1 MGKVYLN
8 NKIEDMAYFNEDNT
22 VEQMLINAAAQRGW
36 IYVEPKFVPRLPDE
50 VLVVEWLLEALLR
63 LNPITS
69 EQAEQVIY
77 KLRAAI
83 TSGGQ
88 PDGLV
93 DANDQFRKLLFEENS
108 YPFGPDG
115 DNINIRFFS
124 DGKDKDGKEY
134 NNRCV
139 VTNQWEYPRLSKEG
153 GKRLDLVFVI
163 NGIPMVIGEAKTPV
177 RPQVTW
183 ADGATDIMHYQK
195 SIPEMFVPNILC
207 FASEGKELQYAGI
220 GCPIEKWGPWFADE
234 KRLHGSLLQVKH
246 NYMEFIEPERLLDIY
261 RFYSVFTGTASGQK
275 IKIVCRYQQYL
286 GGEAIVH
293 RVLNTYRNGN
303 GPKKGLIWHFQG
315 SGKSWLMVFA
325 AQKLRLQQDL
335 KSPTVLIVDDRI
347 DLEDQITGDFTRAE
361 IPNVE
366 GIESKSELETKIH
379 QRKILITTIFKFGDL
394 VDGQVLDD
402 RDNIILLMDEAHR
415 TQEGDLG
422 KKMRTALP
430 NAFFFGLTGTPINR
444 NDHNTFVCFGAEEDE
459 YGYISKYTFQDS
471 VADGATLELN
481 FKTVPVEM
489 HLDETKLQEEFDA
502 LTDQISEEDKNELV
516 RRTSVE
522 AFFTADKRI
531 NDVCKYIVNHFREYV
546 EPTGMKAQVVVYNRD
561 CCVKYKKALDALLG
575 TDDQTTIVMHTAG
588 DKADEYKPYKRSRDE
603 EKKLLD
609 QFRDPLSPL
618 KFVIVTS
625 KLLTGFD
632 APILQCMYLDKP
644 MKNHSLLQAICRTNR
659 KYNESKKCGLIV
671 DFVGVFED
679 VAKSLAFDEES
690 VKTIIK
696 NMDEI
701 KSLIPTFMQECL
713 EFFPGVDRTIGGW
726 EGLTA
731 AQQCL
736 KDEGVKTNFARHFAR
751 LSKAWEI
758 ISPDTYL
765 APYQNDYTWMAQVYQ
780 SVRPVSG
787 GNLIWTLLGAKTIE
801 IIHRNID
808 TINIRTSLEN
818 LVVDAD
824 IIDSV
829 LEDEKKVQKKIVEV
843 EKMLRLR
850 LGEHAEDPKFKQF
863 AEKLDELRDRMTQ
876 NLISSIDFLK
886 QLLTLAKDLLEE
898 EKKVDQPQD
907 KRAQARAALTEL
919 FQSIRTEDTPVVVEN
934 VVNDIDNEVVHIV
947 RQFNDAFKSITAQ
960 REIKKKLR
968 SILWIKYNIK
978 DNDVF
983 EKAYQYIEMYY

>member
-1 MGKVYLN
+1 
-8 NKIEDMAYFNEDNT
+8 MAYFNEENT

-63 LNPITS
+63 LNPITP

-83 TSGGQ
+83 TSGSQ
-88 PDGLV
+88 SDGLV
-93 DANDQFRKLLFEENS
+93 EANDQFRKLLFEENS
-108 YPFGPDG
+108 YPFGENG

-134 NNRCV
+134 RNRCI

-220 GCPIEKWGPWFADE
+220 GCPIDKWGPWFADE
-234 KRLHGSLLQVKH
+234 KRLHGSLLHVQH
-246 NYMEFIEPERLLDIY
+246 NYLEFIDPDRLLDIY
-261 RFYSVFTGTASGQK
+261 RFYSVFTGTSNGQK

-286 GGEAIVH
+286 GGEAIVQ
-293 RVLNTYRNGN
+293 RVLNTYRNGK

-325 AQKLRLQQDL
+325 AQKLRLLQDL
-335 KSPTVLIVDDRI
+335 KSPTVLIVDDRV

-394 VDGQVLDD
+394 VDGQILDE

-471 VADGATLELN
+471 VSDGATLELN

-489 HLDETKLQEEFDA
+489 HLDETRLQEEFDA

-531 NDVCKYIVNHFREYV
+531 NDVCRYIVNHFHEYV

-588 DKADEYKPYKRSRDE
+588 DKADEYQPYKRNRSE

-644 MKNHSLLQAICRTNR
+644 MKNHTLLQAICRTNR

-690 VKTIIK
+690 IKTIVK

-701 KSLIPTFMQECL
+701 KSLIPTFMQESL
-713 EFFPGVDRTIGGW
+713 EFFPGVDRTVGGW

-736 KDEGVKTNFARHFAR
+736 KDEGIKTNFARHFAR

-758 ISPDTYL
+758 ISPDEFL
-765 APYQNDYTWMAQVYQ
+765 ASYSNDYTWLAQVYQ

-801 IIHRNID
+801 IIHNNID
-808 TINIRTSLEN
+808 TIDIGTPLED

-829 LEDEKKVQKKIVEV
+829 LEDEKKIQKKIVEV

-850 LGEHAEDPKFKQF
+850 LGEHTGDPKFKQF
-863 AEKLDELRDRMTQ
+863 AEKLDELREKMAQ
-876 NLISSIDFLK
+876 NMISSIDFLK
-886 QLLTLAKDLLEE
+886 QLLAMAKDLLEE

-907 KRAQARAALTEL
+907 KRAQARAALTDL
-919 FQSIRTEDTPVVVEN
+919 FQSIKTDETPVVVEN
-934 VVNDIDNEVVHIV
+934 VVNDIDNEVVNIV

-968 SILWIKYNIK
+968 SILWIKYSIK

>member
-1 MGKVYLN
+1 
-8 NKIEDMAYFNEDNT
+8 MAYFNEENT

-63 LNPITS
+63 LNPITP

-83 TSGGQ
+83 TSGSQ
-88 PDGLV
+88 SDGLV
-93 DANDQFRKLLFEENS
+93 EANDQFRKLLFEENS
-108 YPFGPDG
+108 YPFGENG

-134 NNRCV
+134 RNRCI

-220 GCPIEKWGPWFADE
+220 GCPIDKWGPWFADE
-234 KRLHGSLLQVKH
+234 KRLHGSLLHVQH
-246 NYMEFIEPERLLDIY
+246 NYLEFIDPDRLLDIY
-261 RFYSVFTGTASGQK
+261 RFYSVFTGTSNGQK

-286 GGEAIVH
+286 GGEAIVQ
-293 RVLNTYRNGN
+293 RVLNTYRNGK

-325 AQKLRLQQDL
+325 AQKLRLLQDL
-335 KSPTVLIVDDRI
+335 KSPTVLIVDDRV

-394 VDGQVLDD
+394 VDGQILDE

-471 VADGATLELN
+471 VSDGATLELN

-489 HLDETKLQEEFDA
+489 HLDETRLQEEFDA

-522 AFFTADKRI
+522 AFFTAEKRI
-531 NDVCKYIVNHFREYV
+531 NDVCRYIVNHFHEYV

-588 DKADEYKPYKRSRDE
+588 DKADEYQPFKRNRSE

-644 MKNHSLLQAICRTNR
+644 MKNHTLLQAICRTNR

-690 VKTIIK
+690 IKTIVK

-701 KSLIPTFMQECL
+701 KSLIPTFMQESL
-713 EFFPGVDRTIGGW
+713 EFFPGVDRTVGGW

-736 KDEGVKTNFARHFAR
+736 KDEGIKTNFARHFAR

-758 ISPDTYL
+758 ISPDEFL
-765 APYQNDYTWMAQVYQ
+765 APYSNDYTWLAQVYQ

-801 IIHRNID
+801 IIHNNID
-808 TINIRTSLEN
+808 TIDIGTPLED

-850 LGEHAEDPKFKQF
+850 LGEHVGDPKYKRF
-863 AEKLDELRDRMTQ
+863 AEKLDELREKMNQ
-876 NLISSIDFLK
+876 SMISSIDFLK
-886 QLLTLAKDLLEE
+886 QLLAMAKDLLEE

-907 KRAQARAALTEL
+907 KRAQARAALTDL
-919 FQSIRTEDTPVVVEN
+919 FQSIKTDETPVVVEN
-934 VVNDIDNEVVHIV
+934 VVNDIDNEVVNIV

-968 SILWIKYNIK
+968 SILWIKYSIK

>member
-1 MGKVYLN
+1 
-8 NKIEDMAYFNEDNT
+8 MAYFNEDNT

-36 IYVEPKFVPRLPDE
+36 IYVEPRFVPRLPDE
-50 VLVVEWLLEALLR
+50 VLVTEWLLEALLR
-63 LNPITS
+63 LNPITP

-88 PDGLV
+88 ADGLV

-134 NNRCV
+134 KNRCV

-207 FASEGKELQYAGI
+207 FACEGKELQYAGI
-220 GCPIEKWGPWFADE
+220 GCPIDKWGPWFADE
-234 KRLHGSLLQVKH
+234 KRLHGSLLQAQH
-246 NYMEFIEPERLLDIY
+246 NYLEFIEPERLLDIY
-261 RFYSVFTGTASGQK
+261 RFYSVFTGSANGQK

-286 GGEAIVH
+286 GGEAIVQ
-293 RVLNTYRNGN
+293 RVLNTYRNGK
-303 GPKKGLIWHFQG
+303 GPRKGLIWHFQG

-394 VDGQVLDD
+394 IDGQMLDD

-502 LTDQISEEDKNELV
+502 LTDQISEDDKNELV
-516 RRTSVE
+516 HRTSVE

-531 NDVCKYIVNHFREYV
+531 NDVCKFIVNHFREYV

-644 MKNHSLLQAICRTNR
+644 MKNHTLLQAICRTNR

-671 DFVGVFED
+671 DFVGVFEN

-690 VKTIIK
+690 IKTIVK

-701 KSLIPTFMQECL
+701 KSLIPTFIQECL
-713 EFFPGVDRTIGGW
+713 EFFPGVDRTVGGW

-751 LSKAWEI
+751 LSKVWEI
-758 ISPDTYL
+758 ISPDAYL

-808 TINIRTSLEN
+808 TINIGTSLED

-824 IIDSV
+824 VIDSV
-829 LEDEKKVQKKIVEV
+829 LEDEKKVQRKIVEV

-850 LGEHAEDPKFKQF
+850 LGEHAGDPKFKQF
-863 AEKLDELRDRMTQ
+863 AEKLDELRDRMAQ

-886 QLLTLAKDLLEE
+886 QLLAMAKDLLEE
-898 EKKVDQPQD
+898 EKRVDQPQD

-919 FQSIRTEDTPVVVEN
+919 FQSIRTDETPVVVEN
-934 VVNDIDNEVVHIV
+934 VVNDIDNEVVNIV

-968 SILWIKYNIK
+968 SILWIKYSIK

>member
-1 MGKVYLN
+1 
-8 NKIEDMAYFNEDNT
+8 MAYFNEENT
-22 VEQMLINAAAQRGW
+22 VEQMLINAAGQCGW
-36 IYVEPKFVPRLPDE
+36 IYVEPQFVPRLPDE
-50 VLVVEWLLEALLR
+50 VLVVEWLMEALLA
-63 LNPITS
+63 LNPITA

-77 KLRAAI
+77 KLRACI
-83 TSGGQ
+83 TSGGAS
-88 PDGLV
+88 DELIT
-93 DANDQFRKLLFEENS
+93 ANDKFRKLLFEENS
-108 YPFGPDG
+108 YPFGDNG
-115 DNINIRFFS
+115 DNINIRFFA
-124 DGKDKDGKEY
+124 GKDDEY
-134 NNRCV
+134 KNRCI
-139 VTNQWEYPRLSKEG
+139 VTNQWEYPRKSKEG
-153 GKRLDLVFVI
+153 GKRLDLVYVI

-177 RPQVTW
+177 KASVTW

-195 SIPEMFVPNILC
+195 SIPEMFVPNILT
-207 FASEGKELQYAGI
+207 FASEGRELQYAGI
-220 GCPIEKWGPWFADE
+220 GCPIDKWGPWFADE
-234 KRLHGSLLQVKH
+234 ERKHGTLEDVEH
-246 NYMEFIEPERLLDIY
+246 NYVSLMTPERLLDIY
-261 RFYSVFTGTASGQK
+261 RFYSVFTGTSGGRK

-286 GGEAIVH
+286 GGEAIVQ
-293 RVLNTYRNGN
+293 RVLSTYTKGS
-303 GPKKGLIWHFQG
+303 GPRKGLIWHFQG

-325 AQKLRLQQDL
+325 AQKLRRQEVL
-335 KSPTVLIVDDRI
+335 KAPTVVIVDDRI

-361 IPNVE
+361 IPN
-366 GIESKSELETKIH
+366 IDSISSKQELEEKIH

-394 VDGQVLDD
+394 NDGEVIDE

-444 NDHNTFVCFGAEEDE
+444 NDHNTFACFGAEEDK
-459 YGYISKYTFQDS
+459 YGYISKYTFQNS

-489 HLDETKLQEEFDA
+489 HLDDAKLQKEFDE

-516 RRTSVE
+516 RRTSVD
-522 AFFTADKRI
+522 AFFTAEKRI
-531 NDVCKYIVNHFREYV
+531 NDVCKYIVSHFREYV
-546 EPTGMKAQVVVYNRD
+546 KPTGMKAQVVVYNRE

-588 DKADEYKPYKRSRDE
+588 DKADEYKAYKRSRDE

-644 MKNHSLLQAICRTNR
+644 MKNHTLLQAICRTNR
-659 KYNESKKCGLIV
+659 TYNENKKCGLIV

-679 VAKSLAFDEES
+679 VAKSLAFDEET
-690 VKTIIK
+690 VKTIVQNI
-696 NMDEI
+696 DEI
-701 KSLIPTFMQECL
+701 KSLIPTFMQQCI

-736 KDEGVKTNFARHFAR
+736 KGDGVKTNFGRHFAR
-751 LSKAWEI
+751 LNKAWEI
-758 ISPDTYL
+758 VSPDACL
-765 APYQNDYTWMAQVYQ
+765 AEYQNDYTWLAQVYQ

-801 IIHRNID
+801 IIHRNIE
-808 TINIRTSLEN
+808 TIDIGTPLED

-824 IIDSV
+824 VIDAV
-829 LEDEKKVQKKIVEV
+829 LEDEKAREKKIVEV

-850 LGEHAEDPKFKQF
+850 LGEHKGDPNFKKF
-863 AEKLDELRDRMTQ
+863 AEKLDELRERMEQ

-886 QLLTLAKDLLEE
+886 QLLALAKDLLEE
-898 EKKVDQPQD
+898 EKKKDESQD
-907 KRAQARAALTEL
+907 KRAKARAALTDL
-919 FQSIRTEDTPVVVEN
+919 FQSIKTEETPIIVEQ
-934 VVNDIDNEVVHIV
+934 VVNDIDNEVVNIV
-947 RQFNDAFKSITAQ
+947 RQFNDAFQSVTAR

-968 SILWIKYNIK
+968 AILWVKYQIK

-983 EKAYQYIEMYY
+983 ERAYQYIEMYY

>member
-1 MGKVYLN
+1 
-8 NKIEDMAYFNEDNT
+8 MAYFNEENT

-63 LNPITS
+63 LNPITP

-83 TSGGQ
+83 TSGSQ

-93 DANDQFRKLLFEENS
+93 EANDQFRKLLFEENS
-108 YPFGPDG
+108 YPFGENG

-134 NNRCV
+134 RNRCI

-183 ADGATDIMHYQK
+183 ADGANDIMHYQK
-195 SIPEMFVPNILC
+195 SIPEMFVPNILS

-220 GCPIEKWGPWFADE
+220 GCPIDKWGPWFADE
-234 KRLHGSLLQVKH
+234 KRLHGSLLHVQH
-246 NYMEFIEPERLLDIY
+246 NYLEFIDPDRLLDIY
-261 RFYSVFTGTASGQK
+261 RFYSVFTGTSSGQK

-286 GGEAIVH
+286 GGEAIVQ
-293 RVLNTYRNGN
+293 RVLNTYRNGK

-325 AQKLRLQQDL
+325 AQKLRLLQDL
-335 KSPTVLIVDDRI
+335 KSPTVLIVDDRV

-394 VDGQVLDD
+394 VDGQILDE

-471 VADGATLELN
+471 VSDGATLELN

-531 NDVCKYIVNHFREYV
+531 NDVCRYIVNHFHEYV

-588 DKADEYKPYKRSRDE
+588 DKADEYQPYKRNRNE
-603 EKKLLD
+603 EKKLLE
-609 QFRDPLSPL
+609 QFRDPLSPM

-644 MKNHSLLQAICRTNR
+644 MKNHTLLQAICRTNR

-690 VKTIIK
+690 IQTIVK

-701 KSLIPTFMQECL
+701 KSLIPTFMQESL
-713 EFFPGVDRTIGGW
+713 EFFPGVDRTVGGW

-736 KDEGVKTNFARHFAR
+736 KDEGIKTNFARHFAR

-758 ISPDTYL
+758 ISPDEFL
-765 APYQNDYTWMAQVYQ
+765 APYSNDYTWLAQVYQ

-801 IIHRNID
+801 IIHNNID
-808 TINIRTSLEN
+808 TIDIGTPLED

-829 LEDEKKVQKKIVEV
+829 LEDEKKIQKKIVEV

-850 LGEHAEDPKFKQF
+850 LGEHVGDPKYKRF
-863 AEKLDELRDRMTQ
+863 AEKLDELREKMAQ
-876 NLISSIDFLK
+876 NMISSIDFLK
-886 QLLTLAKDLLEE
+886 QLLAMAKDLLEE
-898 EKKVDQPQD
+898 EKKVDHPQD
-907 KRAQARAALTEL
+907 KRAQARAALTDL
-919 FQSIRTEDTPVVVEN
+919 FQSIKTDETPVVVEN
-934 VVNDIDNEVVHIV
+934 VVNDIDNEVVNIV

-968 SILWIKYNIK
+968 SILWIKYSIK
-978 DNDVF
+978 DNEVF

>member
-1 MGKVYLN
+1 
-8 NKIEDMAYFNEDNT
+8 MAYFNEENT

-63 LNPITS
+63 LNPITP

-83 TSGGQ
+83 TSGSQ
-88 PDGLV
+88 SDGLV
-93 DANDQFRKLLFEENS
+93 EANDQFRKLLFEENS
-108 YPFGPDG
+108 YPFGENG

-134 NNRCV
+134 RNRCI

-177 RPQVTW
+177 RSQVTW

-220 GCPIEKWGPWFADE
+220 GCPIDKWGPWFADE
-234 KRLHGSLLQVKH
+234 KRLHGSLLHVQH
-246 NYMEFIEPERLLDIY
+246 NYLEFIDPDRLLDIY
-261 RFYSVFTGTASGQK
+261 RFYSVFTGTSNGQK

-286 GGEAIVH
+286 GGEAIVQ
-293 RVLNTYRNGN
+293 RVLNTYRNGK

-325 AQKLRLQQDL
+325 AQKLRLLQDL
-335 KSPTVLIVDDRI
+335 KSPTVLIVDDRV

-394 VDGQVLDD
+394 VDGQILDE

-471 VADGATLELN
+471 VSDGATLELN

-489 HLDETKLQEEFDA
+489 HLDETRLQEEFDA

-522 AFFTADKRI
+522 AFFTAEKRI
-531 NDVCKYIVNHFREYV
+531 NDVCRYIVNHFHEYV

-588 DKADEYKPYKRSRDE
+588 DKADEYQPFKRNRND

-644 MKNHSLLQAICRTNR
+644 MKNHTLLQAICRTNR

-690 VKTIIK
+690 IKTIVK

-701 KSLIPTFMQECL
+701 KSLIPTFMQESL
-713 EFFPGVDRTIGGW
+713 EFFPGVDRTVGGW

-736 KDEGVKTNFARHFAR
+736 KDEGIKTNFARHFAR

-758 ISPDTYL
+758 ISPDEFL
-765 APYQNDYTWMAQVYQ
+765 APYSNDYTWLAQVYQ

-801 IIHRNID
+801 IIHNNID
-808 TINIRTSLEN
+808 TIDIGTPLED

-850 LGEHAEDPKFKQF
+850 LGEHVGDPKYKRF
-863 AEKLDELRDRMTQ
+863 AEKLDELREKMNQ
-876 NLISSIDFLK
+876 SMISSIDFLK
-886 QLLTLAKDLLEE
+886 QLLAMAKDLLEE

-907 KRAQARAALTEL
+907 KRAQARAALTDL
-919 FQSIRTEDTPVVVEN
+919 FQSIKTDETPVVVEN
-934 VVNDIDNEVVHIV
+934 VVNDIDNEVVNIV

-968 SILWIKYNIK
+968 SILWIKYSIK

>member
-1 MGKVYLN
+1 
-8 NKIEDMAYFNEDNT
+8 MAYFNEDNT

-50 VLVVEWLLEALLR
+50 VLVTEWLLEALLR
-63 LNPITS
+63 LNPITP

-88 PDGLV
+88 ADGLV

-134 NNRCV
+134 KNRCV

-220 GCPIEKWGPWFADE
+220 GCPIDKWGPWFADE
-234 KRLHGSLLQVKH
+234 KRLHGSLMQVQH
-246 NYMEFIEPERLLDIY
+246 NYLEFIDPERLLDIY
-261 RFYSVFTGTASGQK
+261 RFYSVFTGTASGEK

-286 GGEAIVH
+286 GGEAIVQ
-293 RVLNTYRNGN
+293 RVLNTYRNGK

-394 VDGQVLDD
+394 IDGQVLDD

-481 FKTVPVEM
+481 LKTVAVEM
-489 HLDETKLQEEFDA
+489 DMVETKLQEEFDA

-588 DKADEYKPYKRSRDE
+588 DKADEYKSYKRSRDE

-644 MKNHSLLQAICRTNR
+644 MKNHTLLQAICRTNR

-690 VKTIIK
+690 VKTIVK

-758 ISPDTYL
+758 ISPDAYL

-808 TINIRTSLEN
+808 TINIGTSLED

-824 IIDSV
+824 VIDSV

-850 LGEHAEDPKFKQF
+850 LGEHAGDPKFKQF
-863 AEKLDELRDRMTQ
+863 AEKLDELRDRMAQ

-886 QLLTLAKDLLEE
+886 QLLAMAKDLLEE

-919 FQSIRTEDTPVVVEN
+919 FQSIRTEETPVVVEN
-934 VVNDIDNEVVHIV
+934 VVNDIDNEVVNIV

-968 SILWIKYNIK
+968 SILWIKYSIK

>member
-1 MGKVYLN
+1 
-8 NKIEDMAYFNEDNT
+8 MAYFNEENT
-22 VEQMLINAAAQRGW
+22 IEQMLINAAAQRGW

-63 LNPITS
+63 LNPITP

-83 TSGGQ
+83 TSGSQ

-108 YPFGPDG
+108 YPFGENG

-134 NNRCV
+134 RNRCI

-183 ADGATDIMHYQK
+183 ADGANDIMHYQK
-195 SIPEMFVPNILC
+195 SIPEMFVPNILS

-220 GCPIEKWGPWFADE
+220 GCPIDKWGPWFADE
-234 KRLHGSLLQVKH
+234 KRLHGSLLHVQH
-246 NYMEFIEPERLLDIY
+246 NYLEFIDPDRLLDIY
-261 RFYSVFTGTASGQK
+261 RFYSVFTGTSNGQK

-286 GGEAIVH
+286 GGEAIVQ
-293 RVLNTYRNGN
+293 RVLNTYRNGK

-325 AQKLRLQQDL
+325 AQKLRLLQDL
-335 KSPTVLIVDDRI
+335 KSPTVLIVDDRV

-394 VDGQVLDD
+394 VDGQILDE

-471 VADGATLELN
+471 VSDGATLELN

-531 NDVCKYIVNHFREYV
+531 NDVCRYIVNHFHEYV

-588 DKADEYKPYKRSRDE
+588 DKADEYQPYKRNRSE

-644 MKNHSLLQAICRTNR
+644 MKNHTLLQAICRTNR

-690 VKTIIK
+690 IKTIVK

-701 KSLIPTFMQECL
+701 KSLIPTFMQESL
-713 EFFPGVDRTIGGW
+713 EFFPGVDRTVGGW

-736 KDEGVKTNFARHFAR
+736 KDEGIKTNFARHFAR

-758 ISPDTYL
+758 ISPDEFL
-765 APYQNDYTWMAQVYQ
+765 ASYSNDYTWLAQVYQ

-801 IIHRNID
+801 IIHNNID
-808 TINIRTSLEN
+808 TIDIGTPLED

-829 LEDEKKVQKKIVEV
+829 LEDEKKIQKKIVEV

-850 LGEHAEDPKFKQF
+850 LGEHTGDPKFKQF
-863 AEKLDELRDRMTQ
+863 AEKLDELREKMAQ
-876 NLISSIDFLK
+876 NMISSIDFLK
-886 QLLTLAKDLLEE
+886 QLLAMAKDLLEE

-907 KRAQARAALTEL
+907 KRAQARAALTDL
-919 FQSIRTEDTPVVVEN
+919 FQSIKTDETPVVVEN
-934 VVNDIDNEVVHIV
+934 VVNDIDNEVVNIV

-960 REIKKKLR
+960 REIKKNFDQSSGLSTALR
-968 SILWIKYNIK
+968 TTMSLRRLTSILKCIT
-978 DNDVF
+978 ND
-983 EKAYQYIEMYY
+983 

>member
-1 MGKVYLN
+1 
-8 NKIEDMAYFNEDNT
+8 MAYFNEENT

-63 LNPITS
+63 LNPITP

-83 TSGGQ
+83 TSGSQ

-93 DANDQFRKLLFEENS
+93 EANDQFRKLLFEENS
-108 YPFGPDG
+108 YPFGENG

-134 NNRCV
+134 RNRCI

-183 ADGATDIMHYQK
+183 ADGANDIMHYQK
-195 SIPEMFVPNILC
+195 SIPEMFVPNILS

-220 GCPIEKWGPWFADE
+220 GCPIDKWGPWFADE
-234 KRLHGSLLQVKH
+234 KRLHGSLLHVQH
-246 NYMEFIEPERLLDIY
+246 NYLEFIDPNRLLDIY
-261 RFYSVFTGTASGQK
+261 RFYSVFTGTSNGQK

-286 GGEAIVH
+286 GGEAIVQ
-293 RVLNTYRNGN
+293 RVLNTYRNGK

-325 AQKLRLQQDL
+325 AQKLRLLQDL
-335 KSPTVLIVDDRI
+335 KSPTVLIVDDRV

-394 VDGQVLDD
+394 VDGQILDE

-471 VADGATLELN
+471 VSDGATLELN

-502 LTDQISEEDKNELV
+502 LTDQINEEDKNELV

-531 NDVCKYIVNHFREYV
+531 NDVCRYIVNHFHEYV

-588 DKADEYKPYKRSRDE
+588 DKADEYQPYKRNRSE

-644 MKNHSLLQAICRTNR
+644 MKNHTLLQAICRTNR

-690 VKTIIK
+690 IKTIVK

-701 KSLIPTFMQECL
+701 KSLIPTFMQESL
-713 EFFPGVDRTIGGW
+713 EFFPGVDRTVGGW

-736 KDEGVKTNFARHFAR
+736 KDEGIKTNFARHFAR

-758 ISPDTYL
+758 ISPDEFL
-765 APYQNDYTWMAQVYQ
+765 ASYSNDYTWLAQVYQ

-801 IIHRNID
+801 IIHNNID
-808 TINIRTSLEN
+808 TIDIGTPLED

-850 LGEHAEDPKFKQF
+850 LGEHTGDPKFKQF
-863 AEKLDELRDRMTQ
+863 AEKLDELREKMAQ
-876 NLISSIDFLK
+876 NMISSIDFLK
-886 QLLTLAKDLLEE
+886 QLLAMAKDLLEE
-898 EKKVDQPQD
+898 EKKVDQPED
-907 KRAQARAALTEL
+907 KRAQARAALTDL
-919 FQSIRTEDTPVVVEN
+919 FQSIKTDETPVVVEN
-934 VVNDIDNEVVHIV
+934 VVNDIDNEVVNIV

-968 SILWIKYNIK
+968 SILWIKYSIK

>member
-1 MGKVYLN
+1 
-8 NKIEDMAYFNEDNT
+8 MAYFNEENT

-63 LNPITS
+63 LNPITP

-83 TSGGQ
+83 TSGSQ

-108 YPFGPDG
+108 YPFGENG

-134 NNRCV
+134 RNRCI

-183 ADGATDIMHYQK
+183 ADGANDIMHYQK
-195 SIPEMFVPNILC
+195 SIPEMFVPNILS

-220 GCPIEKWGPWFADE
+220 GCPIDKWGPWFADE
-234 KRLHGSLLQVKH
+234 KRLHGSLLHVQH
-246 NYMEFIEPERLLDIY
+246 NYLEFIDPDRLLDIY
-261 RFYSVFTGTASGQK
+261 RFYSVFTGTSNGQK

-286 GGEAIVH
+286 GGEAIVQ
-293 RVLNTYRNGN
+293 RVLNTYRNGK

-325 AQKLRLQQDL
+325 AQKLRLLQDL
-335 KSPTVLIVDDRI
+335 KSPTVLIVDDRV

-394 VDGQVLDD
+394 VDGQILDE

-471 VADGATLELN
+471 VSDGATLELN

-531 NDVCKYIVNHFREYV
+531 NDVCRYIVNHFHEYV

-588 DKADEYKPYKRSRDE
+588 DKADEYQPYKRNRSE

-644 MKNHSLLQAICRTNR
+644 MKNHTLLQAICRTNR

-690 VKTIIK
+690 IKTIVK

-701 KSLIPTFMQECL
+701 KSLIPTFMQESL
-713 EFFPGVDRTIGGW
+713 EFFPGVDRTVGGW

-736 KDEGVKTNFARHFAR
+736 KDEGIKTNFARHFAR

-758 ISPDTYL
+758 ISPDEFL
-765 APYQNDYTWMAQVYQ
+765 ASYSNDYTWLAQVYQ

-801 IIHRNID
+801 IIHNNID
-808 TINIRTSLEN
+808 TIDIGTPLED

-850 LGEHAEDPKFKQF
+850 LGEHTGDPKFKQF
-863 AEKLDELRDRMTQ
+863 AEKLDELREKMAQ
-876 NLISSIDFLK
+876 NMISSIDFLK
-886 QLLTLAKDLLEE
+886 QLLAMAKDLLEE

-907 KRAQARAALTEL
+907 KRAQARAALTDL
-919 FQSIRTEDTPVVVEN
+919 FQSIKTDETPVVVEN
-934 VVNDIDNEVVHIV
+934 VVNDIDNEVVNIV

-968 SILWIKYNIK
+968 SILWIKYSIK

>member
-1 MGKVYLN
+1 
-8 NKIEDMAYFNEDNT
+8 MAYFNEENT
-22 VEQMLINAAAQRGW
+22 VEQLLINAAVQRGW
-36 IYVEPKFVPRLPDE
+36 TYVEPKSVPRLPEE
-50 VLVVEWLLEALLR
+50 VLVTEWLSEALLR
-63 LNPITS
+63 LNPITP

-108 YPFGPDG
+108 YPFGGDG

-124 DGKDKDGKEY
+124 DGRDKDGNGYKD
-134 NNRCV
+134 RCV
-139 VTNQWEYPRLSKEG
+139 VTNQWEYPRMSKEG

-163 NGIPMVIGEAKTPV
+163 NGIPMVVGEAKTPV

-207 FASEGKELQYAGI
+207 FASEGRELQYAGI
-220 GCPIEKWGPWFADE
+220 GCPIDKWGPWFADE
-234 KRLHGSLLQVKH
+234 KRMHGSLERVRH
-246 NYMEFIEPERLLDIY
+246 NYLELIEPGRLLDIY
-261 RFYSVFTGTASGQK
+261 RFYSVFTGTTGGRK

-286 GGEAIVH
+286 GGEAIVQ
-293 RVLNTYRNGN
+293 RVLDTFRNGN
-303 GPKKGLIWHFQG
+303 GPRKGLVWHFQG

-366 GIESKSELETKIH
+366 GIASKEEMAAKIR

-394 VDGQVLDD
+394 ADGQVLDD

-444 NDHNTFVCFGAEEDE
+444 NDRNTFVCFGAEEDE

-502 LTDQISEEDKNELV
+502 LTDQISEEDRNELV

-522 AFFTADKRI
+522 AFFTAEKRI

-561 CCVKYKKALDALLG
+561 CCVRYKKALDALLG

-588 DKADEYKPYKRSRDE
+588 DKSDDYKPYKRNRDE

-644 MKNHSLLQAICRTNR
+644 MKNHTLLQAICRTNR

-690 VKTIIK
+690 VKTVVKNIDGIK
-696 NMDEI
+696 AR
-701 KSLIPTFMQECL
+701 IPEFMQECL
-713 EFFPGVDRTIGGW
+713 AFFPGVDRTVGGW

-736 KDEGVKTNFARHFAR
+736 KDEGVRTNFARHFAR

-758 ISPDTYL
+758 ISPDACL
-765 APYQNDYTWMAQVYQ
+765 EPYYGDYTWMAQVYQ

-787 GNLIWTLLGAKTIE
+787 GNLIWALLGAKTIE
-801 IIHRNID
+801 IIHHNID
-808 TINIRTSLEN
+808 TIDIGTALED

-824 IIDSV
+824 VIDTV
-829 LEDEKKVQKKIVEV
+829 LDDEKKLRKKIVEV

-850 LGEHAEDPKFKQF
+850 LGGHTGDPKFKRF
-863 AEKLDELRDRMTQ
+863 AEKLDELRERMAQ
-876 NLISSIDFLK
+876 NMISSIDFLK
-886 QLLTLAKDLLEE
+886 QLLAMARELLEE
-898 EKKVDQPQD
+898 EKKVEQPMD
-907 KRAQARAALTEL
+907 KRAQARAALTDL
-919 FQSIRTEDTPVVVEN
+919 FQSIKTDEIPLVVEN
-934 VVNDIDNEVVHIV
+934 VVNDIDNEVVNIV

-968 SILWIKYNIK
+968 SILWIKYSIK
-978 DNDVF
+978 DSDVF
-983 EKAYQYIEMYY
+983 DKAYQYIEMYY

>member
-1 MGKVYLN
+1 
-8 NKIEDMAYFNEDNT
+8 MAYFNEENT
-22 VEQMLINAAAQRGW
+22 IEQMLINSAAQRGW

-63 LNPITS
+63 LNPITP

-83 TSGGQ
+83 TSGSQ

-108 YPFGPDG
+108 YPFGENG

-134 NNRCV
+134 RNRCI

-183 ADGATDIMHYQK
+183 ADGANDIMHYQK
-195 SIPEMFVPNILC
+195 SIPEMFVPNILS

-220 GCPIEKWGPWFADE
+220 GCPIDKWGPWFADE
-234 KRLHGSLLQVKH
+234 KRLHGSLLHVQH
-246 NYMEFIEPERLLDIY
+246 NYLEFIDPDRLLDIY
-261 RFYSVFTGTASGQK
+261 RFYSVFTGTSNGQK

-286 GGEAIVH
+286 GGEAIVQ
-293 RVLNTYRNGN
+293 RVLNTYRNGK

-325 AQKLRLQQDL
+325 AQKLRLLQDL
-335 KSPTVLIVDDRI
+335 KSPTVLIVDDRV

-394 VDGQVLDD
+394 VDGQILDE

-471 VADGATLELN
+471 VSDGATLELN

-531 NDVCKYIVNHFREYV
+531 NDVCRYIVNHFHEYV

-588 DKADEYKPYKRSRDE
+588 DKADEYQPYKRNRSE

-644 MKNHSLLQAICRTNR
+644 MKNHTLLQAICRTNR

-690 VKTIIK
+690 IKTIVK

-701 KSLIPTFMQECL
+701 KSLIPTFMQESL
-713 EFFPGVDRTIGGW
+713 EFFPGVDRTVGGW

-736 KDEGVKTNFARHFAR
+736 KDEGIKTNFARHFAR

-758 ISPDTYL
+758 ISPDEFL
-765 APYQNDYTWMAQVYQ
+765 APYSNDYTWLAQVYQ

-801 IIHRNID
+801 IIHNNID
-808 TINIRTSLEN
+808 TIDIGTPLED

-850 LGEHAEDPKFKQF
+850 LGEHTGDPKFKQF
-863 AEKLDELRDRMTQ
+863 AEKLDELREKMAQ
-876 NLISSIDFLK
+876 NMISSIDFLK
-886 QLLTLAKDLLEE
+886 QLLAMAKDLLEE

-907 KRAQARAALTEL
+907 KRAQARAALTDL
-919 FQSIRTEDTPVVVEN
+919 FQSIKTDETPVVVEN
-934 VVNDIDNEVVHIV
+934 VVNDIDNEVVNIV

-968 SILWIKYNIK
+968 SILWIKYSIK

>member
-1 MGKVYLN
+1 
-8 NKIEDMAYFNEDNT
+8 MAYFNEDNT

-36 IYVEPKFVPRLPDE
+36 IYVEPKFIPRLPDE
-50 VLVVEWLLEALLR
+50 VLVTEWLLEALLK
-63 LNPITS
+63 LNPITP

-83 TSGGQ
+83 TSAGQ
-88 PDGLV
+88 ADGLV
-93 DANDQFRKLLFEENS
+93 EANDQFRKLLFEENS
-108 YPFGPDG
+108 YPFGQDG

-124 DGKDKDGKEY
+124 DGKDKDGNEY
-134 NNRCV
+134 KNRCV

-183 ADGATDIMHYQK
+183 ADGAADILHYQK

-220 GCPIEKWGPWFADE
+220 GCPIDKWGPWFADE
-234 KRLHGSLLQVKH
+234 KRLHGSLVQVQH
-246 NYMEFIEPERLLDIY
+246 NYLELITPERLLDIY
-261 RFYSVFTGTASGQK
+261 RFYSVFTGTSSGRK

-286 GGEAIVH
+286 GGEAIVQ
-293 RVLNTYRNGN
+293 RVLNTYKNGE
-303 GPKKGLIWHFQG
+303 GPRKGLIWHFQG

-325 AQKLRLQQDL
+325 AQKLRLQQEL

-366 GIESKSELETKIH
+366 GIVSKTDMETMIH

-444 NDHNTFVCFGAEEDE
+444 NDHNTFACFGAEEDE
-459 YGYISKYTFQDS
+459 YGYISKYRFQDS

-489 HLDETKLQEEFDA
+489 HLDEAKLQEEFDA
-502 LTDQISEEDKNELV
+502 LTDQISEEDKTELV

-522 AFFTADKRI
+522 AFFTAEKRI

-575 TDDQTTIVMHTAG
+575 TDDQTTVVMHTAG
-588 DKADEYKPYKRSRDE
+588 DKADEYKPYKRSRAD

-644 MKNHSLLQAICRTNR
+644 MKNHTLLQAICRTNR

-690 VKTIIK
+690 IKTVVK
-696 NMDEI
+696 NMEEI

-713 EFFPGVDRTIGGW
+713 GFFPGVDRTIGGW
-726 EGLTA
+726 EGLTS
-731 AQQCL
+731 AQECL
-736 KDEGVKTNFARHFAR
+736 KDDEVKTKFAQHFAR

-758 ISPDTYL
+758 VSPDAFLTT
-765 APYQNDYTWMAQVYQ
+765 YQNDYTWLAQVYQ

-808 TINIRTSLEN
+808 TIDIGTTLED

-824 IIDSV
+824 VIDAV

-850 LGEHAEDPKFKQF
+850 LGEHAGEPKFKKF
-863 AEKLDELRDRMTQ
+863 AEKLDELRERMAQ

-886 QLLTLAKDLLEE
+886 QLLAMAKDLLEE
-898 EKKVDQPQD
+898 EKRVEQPQD

-919 FQSIRTEDTPVVVEN
+919 FQSVKTDETPVVVEN
-934 VVNDIDNEVVHIV
+934 VVNDIDNEVVNIV

-968 SILWIKYNIK
+968 SILWIKYSIK

-983 EKAYQYIEMYY
+983 EKAYQYIEEYY

>member
-1 MGKVYLN
+1 M
-8 NKIEDMAYFNEDNT
+8 IHFNEENT
-22 VEQMLINAAAQRGW
+22 VEHMLIDSASKCGW
-36 IYVEPKFVPRLPDE
+36 SYVEPHNVPRLTDE
-50 VLVVEWLLEALLR
+50 VLVVEWLMEALLA
-63 LNPITS
+63 LNPITPD
-69 EQAEQVIY
+69 QAEQVIY
-77 KLRAAI
+77 KLRACI
-83 TSGGQ
+83 TTGGAA
-88 PDGLV
+88 DDLV
-93 DANDQFRKLLFEENS
+93 TANDKFRRLLFEENS
-108 YPFGPDG
+108 YPFGDNG
-115 DNINIRFFS
+115 DNINIKFFS
-124 DGKDKDGKEY
+124 EDPKVYK
-134 NNRCV
+134 NRYV
-139 VTNQWEYPRLSKEG
+139 VTNQWEFPRKSKEG
-153 GKRLDLVFVI
+153 GKRLDLVYVI

-177 RPQVTW
+177 KASVTW
-183 ADGATDIMHYQK
+183 ADGASDILHYQK
-195 SIPEMFVPNILC
+195 SIPEMFVSNILT
-207 FASEGKELQYAGI
+207 FASEGKDLQYAGI
-220 GCPIEKWGPWFADE
+220 GCPIDKWGPWYADE
-234 KRLHGSLLQVKH
+234 ERKKGTLAEVEH
-246 NYMEFIEPERLLDIY
+246 NYLSLMSPERLLDIY
-261 RFYSVFTGTASGQK
+261 RYYTVFTGTLSGRK

-286 GGEAIVH
+286 GGEAIVQ
-293 RVLNTYRNGN
+293 RVLNTYKNGK
-303 GPKKGLIWHFQG
+303 GPRKGLIWHFQG

-325 AQKLRLQQDL
+325 AQKLRRQECL
-335 KSPTVLIVDDRI
+335 KAPTVVIVDDRI

-361 IPNVE
+361 IPNVDS
-366 GIESKSELETKIH
+366 ISSKQELEEKIH

-394 VDGQVLDD
+394 ADGEVIDD

-444 NDHNTFVCFGAEEDE
+444 NDKNTFACFGAEEDE
-459 YGYISKYTFQDS
+459 YGYISKYTFQNS

-489 HLDETKLQEEFDA
+489 HMDEAKLQEEFDA
-502 LTDQISEEDKNELV
+502 LTDHISEEDKNELV

-522 AFFTADKRI
+522 AFFTAEKRI
-531 NDVCKYIVNHFREYV
+531 NDVCKYIVNHFREYI
-546 EPTGMKAQVVVYNRD
+546 EPSGMKAQVVVYNRE

-588 DKADEYKPYKRSRDE
+588 DKADDYKAYKRTRDE

-644 MKNHSLLQAICRTNR
+644 MKNHTLLQAICRTNR
-659 KYNESKKCGLIV
+659 TYNENKKCGLIV

-679 VAKSLAFDEES
+679 VARSLAFDEES

-696 NMDEI
+696 NQDEI
-701 KSLIPTFMQECL
+701 KALIPTFMQECI

-736 KDEGVKTNFARHFAR
+736 KDEGVKTNFARHFSR

-758 ISPDTYL
+758 LSPDNFL
-765 APYQNDYTWMAQVYQ
+765 SEFQQDYTWLAQVYQ

-787 GNLIWTLLGAKTIE
+787 GNLIWTILGAKTIE
-801 IIHRNID
+801 IIHNNIE
-808 TINIRTSLEN
+808 TIDIGTPLED
-818 LVVDAD
+818 LVVDAG
-824 IIDSV
+824 IIDSI
-829 LEDEKKVQKKIVEV
+829 LEDEKKLQKKIVEV

-850 LGEHAEDPKFKQF
+850 LGEHKDNPNYKKF
-863 AEKLDELRDRMTQ
+863 AEKLDELRERMAQ

-886 QLLTLAKDLLEE
+886 QLLEMAKELLEE
-898 EKKVDQPQD
+898 EKKADQPQD
-907 KRAQARAALTEL
+907 KRAQARAALTDL
-919 FQSIRTEDTPVVVEN
+919 FQSIKTDDTPIIVEQ
-934 VVNDIDNEVVHIV
+934 VVNDIDNEVVNII
-947 RQFNDAFKSITAQ
+947 RQFNDAFQSVTAR

-968 SILWIKYNIK
+968 SILWIKYQIK

-983 EKAYQYIEMYY
+983 ERAYQYIEQYY